1 MQGFAIP
8 GETGLDRKLKASR
21 LRLEGDFL
29 EVHGSYRYCGRFT
42 GLCRGLLEGSWVVIK
57 WGYKSPTMGYKY
69 SHPTYNPTSHYPGTS
84 KNPECGGLL
93 CIEGLHRC
101 NWFLCKRVTG
111 FL

>member
-57 WGYKSPTMGYKY
+57 WGSPPLT
-69 SHPTYNPTSHYPGTS
+69 T
-84 KNPECGGLL
+84 PEPPRTLNAEDSC
-93 CIEGLHRC
+93 
-101 NWFLCKRVTG
+101 V
-111 FL
+111 